1 MSDIQTAPEYR
12 RTKASAIL
20 NALPGIALLVL
31 YLWIG
36 LGIIDFIALGLTQ
49 SVTVATV
56 AGLILAAPGC
66 VISWRI
72 IRTCVE
78 AERQLG

>member
-1 MSDIQTAPEYR
+1 MSDMQTAPEYQR
-12 RTKASAIL
+12 SKASAIL

-49 SVTVATV
+49 SVAVATV